1 MADDPRT
8 ELDRLIQDLQR
19 MEQAEGFSTEAA
31 GMLHAARTILLGDPA
46 AKKALPPVAPAPSA
60 GQGAAAPAKEPKY
73 AY

>member
-31 GMLHAARTILLGDPA
+31 GMLHAARTILLE
-46 AKKALPPVAPAPSA
+46 VARITEFGGAVTDDESA
-60 GQGAAAPAKEPKY
+60 D
-73 AY
+73 